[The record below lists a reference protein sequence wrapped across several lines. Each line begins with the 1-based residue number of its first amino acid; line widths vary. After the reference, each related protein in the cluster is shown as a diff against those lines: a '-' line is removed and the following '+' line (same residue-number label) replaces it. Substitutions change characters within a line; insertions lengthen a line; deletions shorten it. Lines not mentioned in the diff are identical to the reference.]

1 MDFLKIHLIF
11 ISKQE
16 LVLEMLVALPDLLM
30 ADSLFYL
37 LDQCGVAEEE
47 ILLGCRELL
56 QLSLNVLICKL
67 GDIGALVRSAG
78 F

>member
-1 MDFLKIHLIF
+1 
-11 ISKQE
+11 
-16 LVLEMLVALPDLLM
+16 MLVVLPDLLM

-47 ILLGCRELL
+47 ILFGCRELL
-56 QLSLNVLICKL
+56 QLSVNVLICKL
-67 GDIGALVRSAG
+67 GDIGALFWTAC